1 MRLVR
6 FSAAGSSPRLGA
18 VLGPWNHWEWVVD
31 LAAADPEIPGDTV
44 AFIDACPGLKGATW
58 ERALGVLTEAG
69 RFGSEAPAWALRPPD
84 VRLHPPIVP
93 RLLRDFLA
101 FRAHVA
107 RTRAA
112 AWTSIPPEW
121 DLLPAYYNGNHLNI
135 VGTGD
140 AIPPMRFE

>member
-1 MRLVR
+1 NG
-6 FSAAGSSPRLGA
+6 ATGEPRA
-18 VLGPWNHWEWVVD
+18 
-31 LAAADPEIPGDTV
+31 
-44 AFIDACPGLKGATW
+44 PGLP
-58 ERALGVLTEAG
+58 EAG
-69 RFGSEAPAWALRPPD
+69 RTAPEPPAWALRPPD
-84 VRLHPPIVP
+84 VRLHPPIAP

-140 AIPPMRFE
+140 AIPPMRFETFWGRTSMTVQY